1 MKITVTELT
10 KNELENESI
19 FFFFLLILFY
29 LPMWLAYVLTKMINQ
44 SFLKALILTKD
55 PCN

>member
-10 KNELENESI
+10 KNELENKSI
-19 FFFFLLILFY
+19 FFFLFILFY